1 MPNTVLT
8 PTQVTRE
15 ALRILHQKL
24 NIIGNVN
31 RQYDDEFGKKGRKI
45 GEQLKVRLPNKYVT
59 RSGRTLTVQDTLERS
74 VTVSG
79 SSGTAFDQVGVDLT
93 FTSAEL
99 GMSIDDFSTRILEP
113 AMAVLASKI
122 ESDFI
127 TAMYKKTYNL
137 VGTPGSPV
145 NSLAT
150 ILQAR
155 KKLTDYLAPADGN
168 RSVILSTQHNLDLV
182 DALKGLFQSSSQIA
196 EQYREGMMGKTA
208 GFTFFENTLL
218 PRHTVGVATGTPLVN
233 GAQGQNGGA
242 WAASASLVTDGWT
255 NSTTGILK
263 AGDVFTIAN
272 VFAVHPETRVSTG
285 VLQQFT
291 VLADANS
298 GASTGP
304 ATLTVAPAPIYA
316 GPYQNINAQIADNA
330 AITVVGT
337 GGSTYGQSIAMHK
350 DAFAFVTGD
359 LEMPD
364 GVDWKARENY
374 DGISMRIIRQY
385 SISDDTFPCRVDI
398 LWGMSEL
405 YSELACRIA
414 GN

>member
-24 NIIGNVN
+24 SFTGSLNK
-31 RQYDDEFGKKGRKI
+31 QYDDEFGKKGNKI
-45 GEQLKVRLPNKYVT
+45 GETLKVRLPNKYVT
-59 RSGRTLTVQDTLERS
+59 RTGRTLTVQDTLERS
-74 VTVSG
+74 VTVTG
-79 SSGTAFDQVGVDLT
+79 SNGSAFDQVGVDLT

-99 GMSIDDFSTRILEP
+99 TMSVDDFSSRILEP
-113 AMAVLASKI
+113 AMSQLAATI
-122 ESDFI
+122 EYNVMSNL
-127 TAMYKKTYNL
+127 YKYIANS
-137 VGTPGSPV
+137 VGTPGTPV
-145 NSLAT
+145 NSLNT

-155 KKLTDYLAPADGN
+155 KKMNDYLAPMDRN
-168 RSVILSTQHNLDLV
+168 RSIHLTTQHNLDMV
-182 DALKGLFQSSSQIA
+182 DALKGLFQSSSNIA
-196 EQYREGMMGKTA
+196 EQYREGEMGRTA
-208 GFTFFENTLL
+208 GYTFFENTLI

-272 VFAVHPETRVSTG
+272 VFAVHPETKANTG

-304 ATLTVAPAPIYA
+304 ATLTVSPAPIYA

-330 AITVVGT
+330 PITVVGT
-337 GGSTYGQSIAMHK
+337 SNTAHGLSIAMHR

-359 LEMPD
+359 LILPD
-364 GVDWKARENY
+364 GVDWKAREVY
-374 DGISMRIIRQY
+374 DGISMRVIRQY
-385 SISDDTFPCRVDI
+385 SISDDTFPCRLDV
-398 LWGMSEL
+398 L
-405 YSELACRIA
+405 YGFGAMYPELACRIN